1 MHRTIK
7 SINMKKFQKFAVIAF
22 LAIGMVACSDD
33 DSTPAPQTITDI
45 AVANPDFS
53 TLVTALERTGLD
65 AVLDGEGEFTVFAP
79 TNAAFTTF
87 LSGANVNDVPVPV
100 LTQILLNHVVSGKVL
115 STQLT
120 TGYIQ
125 TLATYNGVA
134 NGSNLEMYVSTAN
147 GVRLNG
153 VSSVSSAD
161 ISASNGVIHV
171 VDAVIGLPTIVTFAT
186 ADPNFSDLV
195 GALTSAGQPDF
206 VSILSGAG
214 PFTVFAPSNA
224 AFDALDAEIPGVVGS
239 LTTEQLTSVLTY
251 HVASGNVLSS
261 SLTNGQ
267 EITTLES
274 GLLEVSLAGGAK
286 LIDEAGRTTNIVAVD
301 VQAANGVIHVLGN
314 VLIPSF
320 D

>member
-1 MHRTIK
+1 
-7 SINMKKFQKFAVIAF
+7 MKKFQKFAVIAF

-171 VDAVIGLPTIVTFAT
+171 VDAVIGLPTI
-186 ADPNFSDLV
+186 NFCYCRSKF
-195 GALTSAGQPDF
+195 Q
-206 VSILSGAG
+206 
-214 PFTVFAPSNA
+214 
-224 AFDALDAEIPGVVGS
+224 
-239 LTTEQLTSVLTY
+239 
-251 HVASGNVLSS
+251 
-261 SLTNGQ
+261 
-267 EITTLES
+267 
-274 GLLEVSLAGGAK
+274 
-286 LIDEAGRTTNIVAVD
+286 
-301 VQAANGVIHVLGN
+301 
-314 VLIPSF
+314 
-320 D
+320 